1 MKGKHDRPIGAP
13 GLLAGILAGSLLIA
27 GCGQRGP
34 LFLPQPI
41 EPPPQAVPAVPAV
54 PAEPAVPPAG
64 APVERTK
71 ETPLRP

>member
-1 MKGKHDRPIGAP
+1 MKGKHDRHLGAP

-41 EPPPQAVPAVPAV
+41 EPPPQTVPAL
-54 PAEPAVPPAG
+54 PAVPPAG